1 MFLTG
6 PALLPVS
13 TGRVGEEGRSTIVSN
28 YGLRVGHATHRG
40 MVREV
45 NEDGYLV
52 LTPPAVAAGLTGLL
66 AVADGMGGHQAGD
79 KASGEVIRILHD
91 LFSSSSYQEQ
101 MVGYSRDREDYY
113 ILVLK
118 EVLEQINDR
127 LYNLATSHPELQ
139 GMGTT
144 GSVALLVDHRLYL
157 GHVGDSRIY
166 LLRGGHLQ
174 QLTHD
179 HSWVAEQVDMG
190 VLTPEQAAVH
200 PKRNLLTRCL
210 GHSPVL
216 RVERTALELQP
227 GDLLLLCSDGLHG
240 IVRDAE
246 IAQVLMTAPGLQTA
260 CDYLVEMAN
269 QRGGP
274 DNITVIVAQVV
285 AGEGSNLPGGRA
297 FGPHGDRVF
306 SQQANTVKLVRA
318 GRRKRQYPSGQQALR
333 RRTGQTWGRP
343 VLVVVLGATIS
354 LICGFLGARVLM
366 WEKTAMLWKV
376 FPELPFSFLVV
387 FLATIVGVVVGLI
400 SSWLLL
406 QKGEKVSDRT
416 GRGQDAP
423 GA

>member
-1 MFLTG
+1 LIPAIWREVFLTG

-13 TGRVGEEGRSTIVSN
+13 TGRVGEEGRSIIVSN

-40 MVREV
+40 MAREV

-101 MVGYSRDREDYY
+101 MVGYSREREDYY

-179 HSWVAEQVDMG
+179 HSWVAEQVEMG

-227 GDLLLLCSDGLHG
+227 GDFLLLCSDGLHG
-240 IVRDAE
+240 VVRDAE

-285 AGEGSNLPGGRA
+285 TGEGSNLPGGRA
-297 FGPHGDRVF
+297 FGPHDEQLL
-306 SQQANTVKLVRA
+306 SQQADTVRLARPRQRARRQAPARQRPARRA
-318 GRRKRQYPSGQQALR
+318 GRVVTRPLLALI
-333 RRTGQTWGRP
+333 
-343 VLVVVLGATIS
+343 LGAALS
-354 LICGFLGARVLM
+354 LICGLLGARLLS
-366 WEKTAMLWKV
+366 WEKVSERPTI
-376 FPELPFSFLVV
+376 EFLVV
-387 FLATIVGVVVGLI
+387 FLATLVGLMAGLI
-400 SSWLLL
+400 LSHLLL
-406 QKGEKVSDRT
+406 QKATEIQNRSPDRK
-416 GRGQDAP
+416 G
-423 GA
+423 